1 MLGLGVR
8 MLGMGVRMLGMGV
21 RGRFFYV
28 SAKVLGAGVA
38 PRSPPLF
45 GMGSAGFQDE

>member
-1 MLGLGVR
+1 MFGMGER
-8 MLGMGVRMLGMGV
+8 MLGMGERMFGMGE

-38 PRSPPLF
+38 PRSPPFF
-45 GMGSAGFQDE
+45 GMRSAGFQDE